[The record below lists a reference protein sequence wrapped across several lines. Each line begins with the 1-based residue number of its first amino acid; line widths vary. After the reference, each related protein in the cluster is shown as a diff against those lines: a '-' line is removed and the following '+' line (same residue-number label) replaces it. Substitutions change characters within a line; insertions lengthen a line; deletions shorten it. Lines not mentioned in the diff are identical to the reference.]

1 MKKKILIIGGGA
13 REYALGRKL
22 REDPRVGELFF
33 SPGNGGTQ
41 SIGENVLLQ
50 DFTQIAAFAKEKMIN
65 FVLIGPEEPLVG
77 GLTDFLQEAGVA
89 VFGPSQK
96 ASMLEGSK
104 SFTKELATAHKIPT
118 APYAI
123 ATNLEQALKLVPNF
137 GYPVVLKAD
146 GLAQGKGVVVVHTE
160 NEAKIALENLFKA
173 HSKVVLEKFLDGFEL
188 SMFAFVSGQNFLLLP
203 ACHDYK
209 KLHPNGPNTGGMGA
223 FAPSH
228 LCDHTLRE
236 KIVERI
242 FKPTLKAMR
251 EKDTP
256 FVGVLYTG
264 LVVVEQEGQFE
275 PYLLEFNVRFGDPE
289 CSVLLPLLKT
299 PLLDLLEATMQGN
312 LAQVEL
318 ELHPQHALGVVLA
331 CKDYPH
337 QISQGQSVY
346 IDPIDEKNAHL
357 DLGRI
362 TQENG
367 VFLVAGGRVCVC
379 VGWGK
384 SLAEAKSHAYHLVK
398 KVQFDGM
405 QFREDIGVL

>member
-1 MKKKILIIGGGA
+1 MA
-13 REYALGRKL
+13 
-22 REDPRVGELFF
+22 
-33 SPGNGGTQ
+33 
-41 SIGENVLLQ
+41 
-50 DFTQIAAFAKEKMIN
+50 
-65 FVLIGPEEPLVG
+65 
-77 GLTDFLQEAGVA
+77 DFLQEAGVV
-89 VFGPSQK
+89 VFGPSK
-96 ASMLEGSK
+96 RASMLEGSK
-104 SFTKELATAHKIPT
+104 SFTKELATAHHIPT

-123 ATNLEQALKLVPNF
+123 ATNPQEALEMIPSF
-137 GYPVVLKAD
+137 GCPVVLKAD
-146 GLAQGKGVVVVHTE
+146 GLAQGKGVVVAQNE

-173 HSKVVLEKFLDGFEL
+173 HSKVVLEKFLEGFEL
-188 SMFAFVSGQNFLLLP
+188 SVFAFVSGQDFLLLP

-223 FAPSH
+223 FAPSP
-228 LCDHTLRE
+228 LCDDALQE
-236 KIVERI
+236 KIIERI
-242 FKPTLKAMR
+242 LKPTLQALNAN
-251 EKDTP
+251 DTP
-256 FVGVLYTG
+256 FVGVLYAG
-264 LVVVEQEGQFE
+264 LMLVEQEGVLE

-299 PLLDLLEATMQGN
+299 PLLDLLEATLQGN
-312 LAQVEL
+312 LDQIQL

-331 CKDYPH
+331 SKDYPH

-357 DLGRI
+357 DLGKI

-367 VFLVAGGRVCVC
+367 VFLVTGGRVCVC

-398 KVQFDGM
+398 KVQFEGM

>member
-1 MKKKILIIGGGA
+1 MKRKVLIIGGGA

-22 REDPRVGELFF
+22 REDPRVSELFF

-41 SIGENVLLQ
+41 SIGENVLLL
-50 DFTQIAAFAKEKMIN
+50 DFAQIAAFAKEKMID
-65 FVLIGPEEPLVG
+65 FVLVGAEEPLVG
-77 GLTDFLQEAGVA
+77 GLADFLKDAGVA
-89 VFGPSQK
+89 VFGPGQK

-104 SFTKELATAHKIPT
+104 SFAKEFATTHQIPT

-123 ATNLEQALKLVPNF
+123 ATNPQEALELVPNF

-146 GLAQGKGVVVVHTE
+146 GLAQGKGVVVAHSA
-160 NEAKIALENLFKA
+160 NEAKIALESLFKA
-173 HSKVVLEKFLDGFEL
+173 HSKVVLEKFLTGFEL
-188 SMFAFVSGQNFLLLP
+188 SIFTFVSGLDFLLLP

-209 KLHPNGPNTGGMGA
+209 QLHPNGPNTGGMGA
-223 FAPSH
+223 FAPSP
-228 LCDHTLRE
+228 LCDDALQE
-236 KIVERI
+236 KIITRI
-242 FKPTLKAMR
+242 LKPTLHALH
-251 EKDTP
+251 DNNTS
-256 FVGVLYTG
+256 FVGVLYVG
-264 LVVVEQEGQFE
+264 LMVVEQKGALE

-299 PLLDLLEATMQGN
+299 PLLDLLEATLQGN
-312 LAQVEL
+312 LAQVQL

-331 CKDYPH
+331 SKDYPH

-357 DLGRI
+357 DLGKI
-362 TQENG
+362 AQENG
-367 VFLVAGGRVCVC
+367 VFLVTGGRVCVC

-384 SLAEAKSHAYHLVK
+384 SLAEAKEHAYRLVK
-398 KVQFDGM
+398 KVQFEGM